1 MTLASGFLIPHHIV
15 ARDVGAE
22 TVILNLDSGIY
33 FGLDPVGARF
43 WQLIAEGKT
52 LAEIRDEMLEEYEVT
67 PAQLENDLLEL
78 VNELLAK
85 NLVTERAKYVES

>member
-1 MTLASGFLIPHHIV
+1 M
-15 ARDVGAE
+15 
-22 TVILNLDSGIY
+22 ILDLDSGTY

-43 WQLIAEGKT
+43 WQLMSEGKT
-52 LAEIRDEMLEEYEVT
+52 LVDVRDEMLKEYEVT
-67 PAQLENDLLEL
+67 PAQLKNDLLEL

>member
-1 MTLASGFLIPHHIV
+1 M
-15 ARDVGAE
+15 
-22 TVILNLDSGIY
+22 ILDLDSGTY

-43 WQLIAEGKT
+43 WQLMSEGKT
-52 LAEIRDEMLEEYEVT
+52 LVDVRDAMLEEYEVT
-67 PAQLENDLLEL
+67 PAQLKNDLLEL

>member
-1 MTLASGFLIPHHIV
+1 MS
-15 ARDVGAE
+15 
-22 TVILNLDSGIY
+22 
-33 FGLDPVGARF
+33 
-43 WQLIAEGKT
+43 EGKT
-52 LAEIRDEMLEEYEVT
+52 LVDVRDAMLEEYEVT

>member
-1 MTLASGFLIPHHIV
+1 M
-15 ARDVGAE
+15 
-22 TVILNLDSGIY
+22 ILDLDSGTY

-43 WQLIAEGKT
+43 SQLMSEGKT
-52 LAEIRDEMLEEYEVT
+52 LADVRDAMLEEYEVT
-67 PAQLENDLLEL
+67 PAQLKNDLLEL